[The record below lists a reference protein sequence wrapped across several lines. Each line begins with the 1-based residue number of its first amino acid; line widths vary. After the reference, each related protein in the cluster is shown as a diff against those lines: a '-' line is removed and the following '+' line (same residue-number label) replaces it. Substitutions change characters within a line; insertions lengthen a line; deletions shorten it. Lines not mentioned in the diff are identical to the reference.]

1 PPPRPPGPPPPPPPG
16 GATCDKARSV
26 LDAGAIAI
34 GLATH
39 LFPKDLVR
47 ERDWGAIEG
56 SIRSFLEK
64 VR

>member
-1 PPPRPPGPPPPPPPG
+1 MGDVPLIPTG
-16 GATCDKARSV
+16 GVTCENARSF
-26 LDAGAIAI
+26 LEAGAIAI

-47 ERDWGAIEG
+47 EQDWGAIEG
-56 SIRSFLEK
+56 SIRSFLKK